1 MRNESC
7 CTKAPVLL
15 TGKAQKRIVRASVV
29 NLSEN
34 PRRPCPRVCNRRA
47 QPNAR
52 SLHACRSRQTL
63 ARHHSAGRR
72 RARIGLLPYIPR
84 GTSPRKIAVFA
95 GFGGQSSH
103 SPCQKVRNT
112 PQASP
117 TTSIESVHACRANGG
132 DTPPP
137 PNGEKRSET
146 GEVPPPPRNRV
157 HACTLSMLARQ
168 QRPTEHNELEK

>member
-1 MRNESC
+1 MRNERC

-34 PRRPCPRVCNRRA
+34 PRRPCPRACNRRA

-132 DTPPP
+132 RYPPSPKRRKKVRNGGGTP
-137 PNGEKRSET
+137 S
-146 GEVPPPPRNRV
+146 PRNRV
-157 HACTLSMLARQ
+157 HACTLSMLARE
-168 QRPTEHNELEK
+168 QRPTEHNDLEK